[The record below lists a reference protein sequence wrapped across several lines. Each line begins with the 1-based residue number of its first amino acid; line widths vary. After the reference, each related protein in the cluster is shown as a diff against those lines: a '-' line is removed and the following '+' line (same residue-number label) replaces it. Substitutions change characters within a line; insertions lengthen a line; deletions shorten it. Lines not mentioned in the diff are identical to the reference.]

1 MAEPAPRPA
10 RPSDCRRRLMPWAE
24 RNFAGRSHR
33 PCPQPGFCFPGSRA
47 SAVRPVRSGRARI
60 AKLRPRC
67 AVGQASVRILR
78 ISCPCLHKKLARSRW
93 VVLDVGWRCG
103 GDVSLLDGN
112 SGTGASDDAIRIGS
126 DAATRIE
133 QPIGKLCPVH
143 MRFVICDSVTSALGM
158 SPMRIREPFQFAANA
173 SPLCT
178 PCSSES
184 GGAPE
189 QYFRKRALQREKL
202 KRASQQL
209 SGRSCDATTTRK

>member
-1 MAEPAPRPA
+1 MIAPAA
-10 RPSDCRRRLMPWAE
+10 T
-24 RNFAGRSHR
+24 
-33 PCPQPGFCFPGSRA
+33 GFLPPPGSRA
-47 SAVRPVRSGRARI
+47 PVVRPVRSGRARI

-78 ISCPCLHKKLARSRW
+78 SSCPCLHKKLTRSRC
-93 VVLDVGWRCG
+93 VVIEVGWRCG

-112 SGTGASDDAIRIGS
+112 SGTGVSEDAFRIGS

-133 QPIGKLCPVH
+133 QPIGKLRLVH
-143 MRFVICDSVTSALGM
+143 MRFVICDSGTSSLEI

-184 GGAPE
+184 GDAPE

-209 SGRSCDATTTRK
+209 SGRSCDATTIRK